1 MTGEEFN
8 NLRNKVGDMEKVIEQ
23 YADAENRM
31 SMHATAQ
38 KKIEESNADYS
49 VSVTIKLCG
58 EDEKQLFYSMSKQ
71 LQAMIIEKMDKIEV
85 PTI

>member
-8 NLRNKVGDMEKVIEQ
+8 SLKNKVGDITRVLDQ

-31 SMHATAQ
+31 QMHTLAQ

-49 VSVTIKLCG
+49 IAVTIKLCG

-71 LQAMIIEKMDKIEV
+71 LQAMAIEKMDAIKF
-85 PTI
+85 PTL

>member
-8 NLRNKVGDMEKVIEQ
+8 SLRNKVGDMEKVIEQ
-23 YADAENRM
+23 YMDAESRIK
-31 SMHATAQ
+31 MHALAQ

-49 VSVTIKLCG
+49 ISVTIKLCG
-58 EDEKQLFYSMSKQ
+58 EDEKQLFYSISRQ
-71 LQAMIIEKMDKIEV
+71 LQAIAIEKIDKIEV